1 MDFHYCVLWRKFNNM
16 ISDNLEKTI
25 KRAISYANDRQ
36 QEYVTLEH
44 LLLALI
50 EDKDALEVLN
60 ACNVDLNNLKISLI
74 KYLDSEL
81 KNITSA
87 SSQEAEPSASFQRV
101 LQRTATN
108 VYSNTGK
115 KIDGANV
122 LVSIF
127 SERESHAVYFLQKQ
141 DMSRLDALNFIS
153 HGIEKEDDN
162 KMAKDDD
169 IEDLES
175 QRQDETNS
183 DFIYPNTY
191 QANDTKRK
199 DDFTINLI
207 EKAKS
212 KKIDKLIGRN
222 NEIERTIQVLSRR
235 LKNNPLYVGDSGVG
249 KTAIVEGLALKIFN
263 NEVPKFLE
271 KAVIHQLDLGSLIA
285 GTKYRGDFEERLK
298 KVIKNISASK
308 NNILFIDEIH
318 TIVGAGAT
326 TGGSID
332 ASNILKP
339 FLSNGQIRCIG
350 STTYKEYRNYFD
362 KDKAFSRR
370 FQKIDVSE
378 PSIKEC
384 FEILKGIKKYY
395 ESFHGLK
402 YTDQALSLAID
413 LSNKYVTEKKLP
425 DKAID
430 IIDEAGAY
438 KKNFDFKNNIVDTSD
453 IFNTISRI
461 AKIPLKSI
469 SDKNNLL
476 AKNLDKDIK
485 KLIYGQDKA
494 VDNLARAIKVSQ
506 AGLSEPEKPVGC
518 FLFTGPTGVGKTELA
533 KQLSNCLK
541 SKFIRLDMSEYS
553 EKHSVA
559 RLIGSPPG
567 YVGYDQ
573 GGLLTEAVDQNPQS
587 VVLFDEIEKAHQDL
601 FNILLQVMDYGK
613 LTDNNG
619 KSINFKNTIIIL
631 TTNIGAEN
639 LTKNK
644 LGFGANNEKSGNED
658 EIKFFF
664 KPEFRNRLDAIIPF
678 DTLLTETVHKIV
690 DKFIKELVN
699 RLKEKN
705 ISIEISKSVKNFIV
719 KNGYSEDYGARPIAR
734 LIQLKIKEPIADY
747 LLSRSNS
754 KLKTLIKID
763 LDNKNKLKFN
773 FITKKKKEK
782 II

>member
-1 MDFHYCVLWRKFNNM
+1 MVFHYFVLWRKCK
-16 ISDNLEKTI
+16 ILSDNLEKTI
-25 KRAISYANDRQ
+25 KRAISYAIDRQ

-50 EDKDALEVLN
+50 DDKDALGVLN
-60 ACNVDLNNLKISLI
+60 ACDINIKNLKISLL
-74 KYLDSEL
+74 KYIDQEL

-87 SSQEAEPSASFQRV
+87 AAQESEPSASFQRV
-101 LQRTATN
+101 LQRTTSQ
-108 VYSNTGK
+108 VYSSDSNKITG
-115 KIDGANV
+115 ASV

-153 HGIEKEDDN
+153 HGIKKNENETEEEIEEETESKEN
-162 KMAKDDD
+162 
-169 IEDLES
+169 E
-175 QRQDETNS
+175 
-183 DFIYPNTY
+183 FIYPSTY
-191 QANDTKRK
+191 KQNDKK
-199 DDFTINLI
+199 SSDDFIINLI
-207 EKAKS
+207 DKAKN

-222 NEIERTIQVLSRR
+222 NEIERTIQILSRR
-235 LKNNPLYVGDSGVG
+235 LKNNPLYVGEPGVG

-263 NEVPKFLE
+263 KEVPKFLH
-271 KAVIHQLDLGSLIA
+271 KSVIYQLDLGGLLA
-285 GTKYRGDFEERLK
+285 GTKYRGDFEERLN
-298 KVIKNISASK
+298 KVIKNMSLSK

-326 TGGSID
+326 TGGSMD

-339 FLSNGQIRCIG
+339 VLSNGQIRCIG

-370 FQKIDVSE
+370 FQKVDVAE
-378 PSIKEC
+378 PSMNEC
-384 FEILKGIKKYY
+384 FEILKGIRKYY
-395 ESFHGLK
+395 ENFHGLK
-402 YTDQALSLAID
+402 YTDEALKLAID
-413 LSNKYVTEKKLP
+413 LASRYITEKKLP

-438 KKNFDFKNNIVDTSD
+438 KKTFENKTKLVNGPD

-461 AKIPLKSI
+461 VKIPLKSVNNQ
-469 SDKNNLL
+469 SNLL
-476 AKNLDKDIK
+476 AKNLDKKIK

-494 VDNLARAIKVSQ
+494 IENLTRSIKVSQ
-506 AGLSEPEKPVGC
+506 AGLSEPDKPVGC

-533 KQLSNCLK
+533 KQLSNSLE
-541 SKFIRLDMSEYS
+541 SKFIRFDMSEYS
-553 EKHSVA
+553 ERHSIA

-573 GGLLTEAVDQNPQS
+573 GGLLTEAVDQNPHS
-587 VVLFDEIEKAHQDL
+587 VLLFDEIEKAHQDL

-619 KSINFKNTIIIL
+619 KSVNFKNTILIL
-631 TTNIGAEN
+631 TTNIGGEN
-639 LTKNK
+639 LTKDK
-644 LGFGANNEKSGNED
+644 LGFATKKQKMDNEE

-664 KPEFRNRLDAIIPF
+664 KPEFRNRLDSIISF
-678 DTLLTETVHKIV
+678 DSLTRSTIHKIV
-690 DKFIKELVN
+690 NKFIGQLSN
-699 RLKEKN
+699 SLKEKN
-705 ISIEISKSVKNFIV
+705 ISIELSKDVKNFLV
-719 KNGYSEDYGARPIAR
+719 KNGYSEIYGARALAR

-747 LLSRSNS
+747 LLSNS
-754 KLKTLIKID
+754 SKSKILIKIS
-763 LDNKNKLKFN
+763 LGDNNKLKFN
-773 FITKKKKEK
+773 FITEKRKEK